1 MSYYFSA
8 FGLMYLL
15 PIVLV
20 YGLVWQKRPLTA
32 VLVTVFVMKAF
43 FDVLVGNPIG
53 YSVGAVL
60 GGAVA
65 FSWSA
70 GQWKWNAGLF
80 LLGVGLLLWVTHSNG
95 VLYVAG
101 PLNAPAAYGMTAGVG
116 IAVLRAGFYGVLR
129 LLSSKKKDPTPA
141 RGMGPAK
148 G

>member
-1 MSYYFSA
+1 MSYYLSA

-20 YGLVWQKRPLTA
+20 YGLVWYKRPLTA

-43 FDVLVGNPIG
+43 FEVLTGHMIE
-53 YSVGAVL
+53 YAVGAVL

-65 FSWSA
+65 LSFAW
-70 GQWKWNAGLF
+70 GEWKWNAGLF

-101 PLNAPAAYGMTAGVG
+101 PLNAPAAYGMTAGLS
-116 IAVLRAGFYGVLR
+116 IAVVRAGFYGVQR
-129 LLSSKKKDPTPA
+129 LLSSKKKRPHT
-141 RGMGPAK
+141 REGHGVVS
-148 G
+148 

>member
-20 YGLVWQKRPLTA
+20 YGLVWYKRPLTA
-32 VLVTVFVMKAF
+32 VLVTVFAMKAF
-43 FDVLVGNPIG
+43 FEVLTGHMVS
-53 YSVGAVL
+53 YAVGAVL

-65 FSWSA
+65 LSWSA

-80 LLGVGLLLWVTHSNG
+80 LLGVGLLFWVTHSNG

-101 PLNAPAAYGMTAGVG
+101 SLNPPAAYGMTAGVG

-129 LLSSKKKDPTPA
+129 LLSSKEKPHPI
-141 RGMGPAK
+141 
-148 G
+148 